1 MDIRAIANS
10 MKPYFIRDIKIDP
23 PITLAPMEGV
33 TNLIFRRL
41 IRQIGG
47 TGLTCT
53 EFIPSSALSNK
64 GKKVLR
70 LAEFDPEERPISIQI
85 YGKDPTEMAES
96 AAILQD
102 LGASIVDINMG
113 CPSKQVC
120 AHSGGSALM
129 KEPDLALDIVKA
141 VRKAI
146 SIPLTVKMR
155 SGFDHNNKNAPELA
169 YKCQEEGAEAI
180 AVHWRTREDKYGGV
194 QEWDTIAEVKRRLSV
209 PVIGNGDV
217 IDVPSAMMM
226 FKKTNCD
233 GVMVGRGSMKNPWCM
248 LEIAN
253 HLRGIPYQAP
263 TREEKRDLMLL
274 FLNTYYERIQ
284 REKSALGKF
293 KQIAKYFVDALPDAQ
308 TFRKDLLR
316 SQSIETASEVIHTYF
331 STIPTTPSTVIEP

>member
-1 MDIRAIANS
+1 MN
-10 MKPYFIRDIKIDP
+10 PYYIRDILIDP
-23 PITLAPMEGV
+23 PITLAPMEGI
-33 TNLIFRRL
+33 TNIIFRRL

-53 EFIPSSALSNK
+53 EFIPSSALSNR
-64 GKKVLR
+64 GRKVLQ

-96 AAILQD
+96 AKVLQD

-129 KEPDLALDIVKA
+129 KDPDLAIEIVKA

-146 SIPLTVKMR
+146 DIPMTVKMR
-155 SGFDHNNKNAPELA
+155 SGFDHSNRNAPELA
-169 YKCQEEGAEAI
+169 YACQEEGAEAI

-194 QEWDTIAEVKRRLSV
+194 QEWETIAEVKRRLSV

-217 IDVPSAMMM
+217 VDVASALTM
-226 FKKTNCD
+226 FEKTGVD
-233 GVMVGRGSMKNPWCM
+233 GVMVGRGSLKNPWCM

-253 HLRGIPYQAP
+253 YLKGIPFVPP
-263 TREEKRDLMLL
+263 TAVDKRNLLLL

-293 KQIAKYFVDALPDAQ
+293 KQIAKYFLDALPNGQA
-308 TFRKDLLR
+308 FRGELLR
-316 SQSIETASEVIHTYF
+316 AQSIETASEIIHRHF
-331 STIPTTPSTVIEP
+331 ESGSLNLSQEEPV

>member
-1 MDIRAIANS
+1 

-33 TNLIFRRL
+33 TNIIFRRL

-53 EFIPSSALSNK
+53 EFIPSSALSNR

-85 YGKDPTEMAES
+85 YGKDPMEMAES
-96 AAILQD
+96 ARVLQD

-120 AHSGGSALM
+120 ANSGGSALM
-129 KEPDLALDIVKA
+129 REPELAIDIVRA

-146 SIPLTVKMR
+146 SIPMTVKMR
-155 SGFDHNNKNAPELA
+155 SGFDHTNKNAPDLA
-169 YKCQEEGAEAI
+169 YACQEEGAEAI
-180 AVHWRTREDKYGGV
+180 AVHWRTRDDKYGGT

-217 IDVPSAMMM
+217 VEPDKLLSGSSIIAIGSGGNFALSAALAMDDYEKDAEVLA
-226 FKKTNCD
+226 KK
-233 GVMVGRGSMKNPWCM
+233 SMS
-248 LEIAN
+248 IAN
-253 HLRGIPYQAP
+253 KLCVF
-263 TREEKRDLMLL
+263 TNDNL
-274 FLNTYYERIQ
+274 T
-284 REKSALGKF
+284 
-293 KQIAKYFVDALPDAQ
+293 V
-308 TFRKDLLR
+308 
-316 SQSIETASEVIHTYF
+316 ETLKIK
-331 STIPTTPSTVIEP
+331 

>member
-1 MDIRAIANS
+1 MN
-10 MKPYFIRDIKIDP
+10 PYYIRDIKIDP

-33 TNLIFRRL
+33 TNIIFRRL

-53 EFIPSSALSNK
+53 EFIPSSALSNR

-85 YGKDPTEMAES
+85 YGKDPAEMAES
-96 AAILQD
+96 AKVLQG

-129 KEPDLALDIVKA
+129 KEPELAIDIVKA
-141 VRKAI
+141 VRAAI
-146 SIPLTVKMR
+146 DIPMTVKMR
-155 SGFDHNNKNAPELA
+155 SGFDHTNKNAPDLA
-169 YKCQEEGAEAI
+169 YACQEEGAEAI

-194 QEWDTIAEVKRRLSV
+194 QEWDTIAEVKRRLTV

-217 IDVPSAMMM
+217 IDVQSALTM
-226 FKKTNCD
+226 FKNTGCD
-233 GVMVGRGSMKNPWCM
+233 GVMIGRGSMKNPWCM
-248 LEIAN
+248 LEIAH
-253 HLRGIPYQAP
+253 HLRGEPFSKP
-263 TREEKRDLMLL
+263 TPEEKRDLMLL
-274 FLNTYYERIQ
+274 FLHTYYERIQ

-293 KQIAKYFVDALPDAQ
+293 KQIAKYFVDALPDAK
-308 TFRKDLLR
+308 TFRSKLLR
-316 SQSIETASEVIHTYF
+316 SQTIEDASIIIHEYFAESPDIQVLSEPLF
-331 STIPTTPSTVIEP
+331 

>member
-1 MDIRAIANS
+1 

-33 TNLIFRRL
+33 TNIIFRRL

-53 EFIPSSALSNK
+53 EFIPSSALSNR

-85 YGKDPTEMAES
+85 YGKDPMEMAES
-96 AAILQD
+96 ARVLQD

-120 AHSGGSALM
+120 ANSGGSALM
-129 KEPDLALDIVKA
+129 REPELAIEIVRA

-146 SIPLTVKMR
+146 TIPMTVKMR
-155 SGFDHNNKNAPELA
+155 SGFDHTNKNAPELA
-169 YKCQEEGAEAI
+169 YACQEEGAEAI
-180 AVHWRTREDKYGGV
+180 AVHWRTRDDKYGGT
-194 QEWDTIAEVKRRLSV
+194 QEWDTIAEVKRRLAV

-217 IDVPSAMMM
+217 VDVASAIAM
-226 FKKTNCD
+226 FERTGCD
-233 GVMVGRGSMKNPWCM
+233 GVMIGRGSMKNPWCM
-248 LEIAN
+248 LEIAQ
-253 HLRGIPYQAP
+253 HLRGQTYSKP
-263 TREEKRDLMLL
+263 TAIEKRDLMLL

-293 KQIAKYFVDALPDAQ
+293 KQIAKYFVDALPDAK
-308 TFRKDLLR
+308 TFRSDLLR
-316 SQSIETASEVIHTYF
+316 SQSIETASDVIHGYF
-331 STIPTTPSTVIEP
+331 SMKSTKDTLRIEEAQS

>member
-1 MDIRAIANS
+1 

-33 TNLIFRRL
+33 TNIIFRRL

-64 GKKVLR
+64 GRKVLR
-70 LAEFDPEERPISIQI
+70 LAEFDPEEQPISIQI

-96 AAILQD
+96 AKVLQD

-113 CPSKQVC
+113 CPSKKVC

-129 KEPDLALDIVKA
+129 KDPELALDIVKA
-141 VRKAI
+141 VRAAI
-146 SIPLTVKMR
+146 TIPMTVKMR
-155 SGFDHNNKNAPELA
+155 SGFDHTNKNAPELA
-169 YKCQEEGAEAI
+169 YACQEEGAEAI

-217 IDVPSAMMM
+217 VDVPSAMMM
-226 FKKTNCD
+226 FEKTGCD

-248 LEIAN
+248 LEIAH
-253 HLRGIPYQAP
+253 HLRGETYTKP
-263 TREEKRDLMLL
+263 TATDKRDLMLL

-293 KQIAKYFVDALPDAQ
+293 KQIAKYFVDALPDSKA
-308 TFRKDLLR
+308 FRSDLLR
-316 SQSIETASEVIHTYF
+316 SQSIETASEVIHQYF
-331 STIPTTPSTVIEP
+331 DTIESTPITEDAQ